1 MAFFGFCILCRLS
14 WILLRSFRLLD
25 ILVNLSTLL
34 TFKNIYEM
42 VFVVYTWCYKGEY
55 SVTLLHNGIVV
66 VDDEIPFYHS
76 RWYNETEAEFDEGTC
91 TNY

>member
-1 MAFFGFCILCRLS
+1 
-14 WILLRSFRLLD
+14 
-25 ILVNLSTLL
+25 
-34 TFKNIYEM
+34 M